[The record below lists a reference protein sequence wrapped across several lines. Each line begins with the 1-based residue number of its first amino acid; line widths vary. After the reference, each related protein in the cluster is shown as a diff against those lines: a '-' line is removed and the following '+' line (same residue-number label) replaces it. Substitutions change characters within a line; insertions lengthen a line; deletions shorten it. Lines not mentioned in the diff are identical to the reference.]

1 MMMMVVMMVMMDDD
15 DSDNDDDDDDDDYN
29 TLDSMTVV
37 GDLLEVHLRH
47 TRLRE
52 ERLCGAT
59 GSQEGDGGCLRC
71 GAEADG

>member
-1 MMMMVVMMVMMDDD
+1 MMMMMADDD
-15 DSDNDDDDDDDDYN
+15 DADNDDVDNDDDD
-29 TLDSMTVV
+29 TLHSMTVV
-37 GDLLEVHLRH
+37 GDLLKVYLRH